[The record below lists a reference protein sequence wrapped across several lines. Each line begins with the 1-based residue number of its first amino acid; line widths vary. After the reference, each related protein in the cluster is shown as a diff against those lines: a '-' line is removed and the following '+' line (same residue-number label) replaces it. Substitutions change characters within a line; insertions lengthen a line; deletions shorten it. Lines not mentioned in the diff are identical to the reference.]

1 MKKVLIKGKEFY
13 KLDKKENRTINIFKM
28 DTKFPFG
35 REIIIKQI
43 RIKNRTHLD
52 KIISIYTLGNRV
64 LSYNFDQEIFKW
76 YHKDN
81 IQPLNKRD
89 TTLDELMN
97 YIEFADIDDEEIT
110 DSLIENKYSIEED
123 YLHSQIM
130 EFYYPYV
137 NVYGEDNTTEK
148 EIILEDLRDMSL
160 NEFRTSKDE
169 FTNYDYACVAIKI
182 ILEITKYFNLTFI
195 KNK

>member
-13 KLDKKENRTINIFKM
+13 KLDTEENRMVDIFKM
-28 DTKFPFG
+28 DTVYPFG
-35 REIIIKQI
+35 REI
-43 RIKNRTHLD
+43 RTKNPTCGN
-52 KIISIYTLGNRV
+52 KIISIYTLGYHV
-64 LSYNFDQEIFKW
+64 LIYNFGKEMFKW
-76 YHKDN
+76 YHKDD
-81 IQPLNKRD
+81 IRPLIERNVS
-89 TTLDELMN
+89 LDELTN
-97 YIEFADIDDEEIT
+97 YIEYADNYDEEIT

-148 EIILEDLRDMSL
+148 EIILEDLRYMSL
-160 NEFRTSKDE
+160 DEFRTSKDE

-182 ILEITKYFNLTFI
+182 ILEIVGFFKLSFI
-195 KNK
+195 KNN

>member
-13 KLDKKENRTINIFKM
+13 KLDCEENRMVDIFKM
-28 DTKFPFG
+28 DTVYPFG
-35 REIIIKQI
+35 REI
-43 RIKNRTHLD
+43 RTKNPTCGN
-52 KIISIYTLGNRV
+52 KIISIYTLGYQV
-64 LSYNFDQEIFKW
+64 LIYNFDQEIFKW
-76 YHKDN
+76 YNKDD

-89 TTLDELMN
+89 TTLDELTN

-130 EFYYPYV
+130 GFYYPYV
-137 NVYGEDNTTEK
+137 NSYGEDNSTEK
-148 EIILEDLRDMSL
+148 EIILEDLRYMSL
-160 NEFRTSKDE
+160 DEFRTSKDE

-195 KNK
+195 KNE

>member
-13 KLDKKENRTINIFKM
+13 KLDTEENRMVDIFKM
-28 DTKFPFG
+28 DTVYPFG
-35 REIIIKQI
+35 REI
-43 RIKNRTHLD
+43 RTKNPTCGN
-52 KIISIYTLGNRV
+52 KIISIYTLGYQV
-64 LSYNFDQEIFKW
+64 LIYNFGKEMFKW
-76 YHKDN
+76 YHKDD
-81 IQPLNKRD
+81 IRPLIERNVS
-89 TTLDELMN
+89 LDELMN
-97 YIEFADIDDEEIT
+97 YIEYADNDDEEIT

-148 EIILEDLRDMSL
+148 EIILEDLRYMSL
-160 NEFRTSKDE
+160 DEFRTSKDE

-182 ILEITKYFNLTFI
+182 ILEIVGFFKLSFI
-195 KNK
+195 KNN

>member
-13 KLDKKENRTINIFKM
+13 KLDKKETRTINIFKM
-28 DTKFPFG
+28 DTSYPFG
-35 REIIIKQI
+35 REI
-43 RIKNRTHLD
+43 RNKNRTYGD
-52 KIISIYTLGNRV
+52 KIISIYTLGDRV
-64 LSYNFDQEIFKW
+64 LTYGFEEEMFKW
-76 YHKDN
+76 YHKDD
-81 IQPLNKRD
+81 IRPLIERNVS
-89 TTLDELMN
+89 LDELTN
-97 YIEFADIDDEEIT
+97 YIEYADNDDEEIT

-148 EIILEDLRDMSL
+148 EIILEDLRYMSL
-160 NEFRTSKDE
+160 DEFRTSKDE

-182 ILEITKYFNLTFI
+182 ILEIVGFFKLSFTKN
-195 KNK
+195 N

>member
-28 DTKFPFG
+28 DTSYPFG
-35 REIIIKQI
+35 REI
-43 RIKNRTHLD
+43 RNKNRTYGD
-52 KIISIYTLGNRV
+52 KIISIYTLGDRV
-64 LSYNFDQEIFKW
+64 LTYSFEVEMFKW

-81 IQPLNKRD
+81 IRPLAKANVS
-89 TTLDELMN
+89 LDDLVH
-97 YIEFADIDDEEIT
+97 YIECAAVIDDEDIT
-110 DSLIENKYSIEED
+110 DVLVNTRYSIEDED
-123 YLHSQIM
+123 MHSYMM
-130 EFYYPYV
+130 EIYYPYV

-148 EIILEDLRDMSL
+148 DIFLEDLRDMSL

-182 ILEITKYFNLTFI
+182 ILEIIGFFKLSFI

>member
-13 KLDKKENRTINIFKM
+13 KLDCEENRMFNIFEM
-28 DTKFPFG
+28 DIKYPFG
-35 REIIIKQI
+35 REI
-43 RIKNRTHLD
+43 RTKNPTCGN
-52 KIISIYTLGNRV
+52 KIISIYTSGYQV
-64 LSYNFDQEIFKW
+64 LIYNFGKEMFKW
-76 YHKDN
+76 YHKDD
-81 IQPLNKRD
+81 IRPLIERNVS
-89 TTLDELMN
+89 LDELTN
-97 YIEFADIDDEEIT
+97 YIEYADNDDEEIT
-110 DSLIENKYSIEED
+110 DSLIEYNYSIEND
-123 YLHSQIM
+123 YLRPRIL

-137 NVYGEDNTTEK
+137 KAYGEDNSTEK

-182 ILEITKYFNLTFI
+182 ILEITEYFNLTFI

>member
-13 KLDKKENRTINIFKM
+13 KLDTEENRMVDIFKM
-28 DTKFPFG
+28 DTVYPFG
-35 REIIIKQI
+35 REI
-43 RIKNRTHLD
+43 RTKNPTCGN
-52 KIISIYTLGNRV
+52 KIISIYTLGYQV
-64 LSYNFDQEIFKW
+64 LIYNFGKEMFKW
-76 YHKDN
+76 YHKDD
-81 IQPLNKRD
+81 IQPLITRNVS
-89 TTLDELMN
+89 LDELTN
-97 YIEFADIDDEEIT
+97 YIECAADIDDEEIT

-148 EIILEDLRDMSL
+148 EIILEDLRYMSL
-160 NEFRTSKDE
+160 DEFRTSKDE

-182 ILEITKYFNLTFI
+182 ILEIVGFFKLSFI
-195 KNK
+195 KNN

>member
-13 KLDKKENRTINIFKM
+13 KLDQKENRTVNIFKM

-35 REIIIKQI
+35 REI
-43 RIKNRTHLD
+43 RNKNGNYGN
-52 KIISIYTLGNRV
+52 KIISVYSLGEQI
-64 LSYNFDQEIFKW
+64 LTYNFGKEMFEW
-76 YHKDN
+76 HHKDD
-81 IQPLNKRD
+81 IQPLITRNVS
-89 TTLDELMN
+89 LDELTN
-97 YIEFADIDDEEIT
+97 YIECAADIDDEEIT
-110 DSLIENKYSIEED
+110 DSLIEYNYSIEND
-123 YLHSQIM
+123 YLRPRIL

-137 NVYGEDNTTEK
+137 KAYGEDNSTEK

-182 ILEITKYFNLTFI
+182 ILEITEYFNLTFI
-195 KNK
+195 KNE